1 MAEIKEFSNEM
12 KISFGAIVSFTV
24 ALATATWLIASVY
37 FEFKLHSKEIEW
49 VKDRIQYVN
58 ERHDRINERMDE
70 RLLHLESLVEKP
82 EGDESNKDTN

>member
-49 VKDRIQYVN
+49 VKDRIEYVN
-58 ERHDRINERMDE
+58 ERHDRINDRMEE
-70 RLLHLESLVEKP
+70 RLLHLESLVET
-82 EGDESNKDTN
+82 EEDESNKDTN